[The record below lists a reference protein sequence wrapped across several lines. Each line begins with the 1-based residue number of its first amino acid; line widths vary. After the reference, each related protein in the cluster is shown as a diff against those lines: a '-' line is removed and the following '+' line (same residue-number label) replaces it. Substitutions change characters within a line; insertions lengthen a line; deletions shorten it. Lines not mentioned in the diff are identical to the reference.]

1 MAAEPEIST
10 MVLSFVTASWPFVN
24 CTLTGVRRAALH
36 GSRDSFPART
46 LFDRPA
52 DPTAQNEA
60 AQFSSTEHRS
70 HRMTESAL
78 SARLP
83 RGRHGLPREQVI
95 ASQRERILV
104 ATAEA
109 MAENGYIGTSVAAIL
124 KRAGVSRETF
134 YEQFRSKEDCFEAAY
149 ERAVQLLLDRIAEAT
164 GTEDEADAITRMDRI
179 LRAYLQYLVDDP
191 ASARLFLV
199 EVFAVGSAAIAR
211 RARLLERF
219 VELIADVL
227 DARTEPQRFACQ
239 AVAAAIGSM
248 VTARIA
254 AGDVG
259 GLPALREP
267 LLDLLRRGGG
277 LYGAALDSCGEQ
289 SA

>member
-1 MAAEPEIST
+1 
-10 MVLSFVTASWPFVN
+10 
-24 CTLTGVRRAALH
+24 
-36 GSRDSFPART
+36 
-46 LFDRPA
+46 
-52 DPTAQNEA
+52 
-60 AQFSSTEHRS
+60 
-70 HRMTESAL
+70 MTESAI

-124 KRAGVSRETF
+124 KRACVSRETF

-149 ERAVQLLLDRIAEAT
+149 QRAVQVLLDRIADATEAEDAAADT
-164 GTEDEADAITRMDRI
+164 GAIARMDRI

-211 RARLLERF
+211 RAQLQERF
-219 VELIADVL
+219 VELIAAVL

-239 AVAAAIGSM
+239 ALAAAVGSM

-254 AGDVG
+254 AGDSG
-259 GLPALREP
+259 GLLALREP

-277 LYGAALDSCGEQ
+277 LYGVALES
-289 SA
+289 SAQPSA

>member
-1 MAAEPEIST
+1 
-10 MVLSFVTASWPFVN
+10 
-24 CTLTGVRRAALH
+24 
-36 GSRDSFPART
+36 
-46 LFDRPA
+46 
-52 DPTAQNEA
+52 
-60 AQFSSTEHRS
+60 
-70 HRMTESAL
+70 MTESAT

-124 KRAGVSRETF
+124 KRACVSRETF

-149 ERAVQLLLDRIAEAT
+149 QRAVQLLLDRIADAT
-164 GTEDEADAITRMDRI
+164 EREDAAADTGAVARMDRI

-211 RARLLERF
+211 RAQLQERF
-219 VELIADVL
+219 VELIAAVL
-227 DARTEPQRFACQ
+227 DARTDQQRFACQ
-239 AVAAAIGSM
+239 ALAAAVGSM

-254 AGDVG
+254 AGDSS
-259 GLPALREP
+259 GLHALREP
-267 LLDLLRRGGG
+267 LLDLLRQGGG
-277 LYGAALDSCGEQ
+277 LYGAALDSSGEP

>member
-1 MAAEPEIST
+1 
-10 MVLSFVTASWPFVN
+10 
-24 CTLTGVRRAALH
+24 
-36 GSRDSFPART
+36 
-46 LFDRPA
+46 
-52 DPTAQNEA
+52 
-60 AQFSSTEHRS
+60 
-70 HRMTESAL
+70 MTESAI

-124 KRAGVSRETF
+124 KRACVSRETF

-149 ERAVQLLLDRIAEAT
+149 QRAVQLLLDRIAEAT
-164 GTEDEADAITRMDRI
+164 EVEDAAADTGAIARMDRI

-211 RARLLERF
+211 RAQLQERF

-239 AVAAAIGSM
+239 ALAASVGSM

-254 AGDVG
+254 AGDSG
-259 GLPALREP
+259 GLLALREP

-277 LYGAALDSCGEQ
+277 LYGAALES
-289 SA
+289 SAEPSA

>member
-1 MAAEPEIST
+1 
-10 MVLSFVTASWPFVN
+10 
-24 CTLTGVRRAALH
+24 
-36 GSRDSFPART
+36 
-46 LFDRPA
+46 
-52 DPTAQNEA
+52 
-60 AQFSSTEHRS
+60 
-70 HRMTESAL
+70 MTESAT

-149 ERAVQLLLDRIAEAT
+149 ERAVQLLLDRIALAT
-164 GTEDEADAITRMDRI
+164 ETEDGAPNGGDPMAGMDRI

-211 RARLLERF
+211 RAQLQERF
-219 VELIADVL
+219 VELIAAVL

-239 AVAAAIGSM
+239 ALAAAVGSM

-254 AGDVG
+254 AGDSA
-259 GLPALREP
+259 GLLALREP
-267 LLDLLRRGGG
+267 LLDLLRRGGR
-277 LYGAALDSCGEQ
+277 LYGAALVPSGEP

>member
-1 MAAEPEIST
+1 
-10 MVLSFVTASWPFVN
+10 
-24 CTLTGVRRAALH
+24 
-36 GSRDSFPART
+36 
-46 LFDRPA
+46 
-52 DPTAQNEA
+52 
-60 AQFSSTEHRS
+60 
-70 HRMTESAL
+70 MTESAI

-164 GTEDEADAITRMDRI
+164 ETEDGAPGDTDPMARMDRI
-179 LRAYLQYLVDDP
+179 FRAYLQYLVDDP

-211 RARLLERF
+211 RAQLQERF
-219 VELIADVL
+219 VELIAAVL
-227 DARTEPQRFACQ
+227 DARTRQQRFACQ
-239 AVAAAIGSM
+239 ALAAAVGSM

-254 AGDVG
+254 AGDSA
-259 GLPALREP
+259 GLLALREP

-277 LYGAALDSCGEQ
+277 LYGAALGSSGES

>member
-1 MAAEPEIST
+1 
-10 MVLSFVTASWPFVN
+10 
-24 CTLTGVRRAALH
+24 
-36 GSRDSFPART
+36 
-46 LFDRPA
+46 
-52 DPTAQNEA
+52 
-60 AQFSSTEHRS
+60 
-70 HRMTESAL
+70 MTESAL

-149 ERAVQLLLDRIAEAT
+149 QRAVQLLLDRIAEAT
-164 GTEDEADAITRMDRI
+164 EQEEAAPAQGDGDAVAGMDRI

-211 RARLLERF
+211 RAQLQERF
-219 VELIADVL
+219 VELIAVVL
-227 DARTEPQRFACQ
+227 DARTEQQRFACQ
-239 AVAAAIGSM
+239 ALAAAVGAM

-254 AGDVG
+254 AGDSD
-259 GLPALREP
+259 GLLALREP

-277 LYGAALDSCGEQ
+277 LYGAALDVRGEP

>member
-1 MAAEPEIST
+1 
-10 MVLSFVTASWPFVN
+10 
-24 CTLTGVRRAALH
+24 
-36 GSRDSFPART
+36 
-46 LFDRPA
+46 
-52 DPTAQNEA
+52 
-60 AQFSSTEHRS
+60 
-70 HRMTESAL
+70 MTESAI

-164 GTEDEADAITRMDRI
+164 ETEDGAPGDTDPMARMDRI
-179 LRAYLQYLVDDP
+179 FRAYLQYLVDDP

-211 RARLLERF
+211 RAQLQERF
-219 VELIADVL
+219 VELIAAVL
-227 DARTEPQRFACQ
+227 DARTHEQRFACQ
-239 AVAAAIGSM
+239 ALAAAVGSM

-254 AGDVG
+254 AGDSA
-259 GLPALREP
+259 GLLVLREP

-277 LYGAALDSCGEQ
+277 LYGAALGS
-289 SA
+289 SAEPSA

>member
-1 MAAEPEIST
+1 
-10 MVLSFVTASWPFVN
+10 
-24 CTLTGVRRAALH
+24 
-36 GSRDSFPART
+36 
-46 LFDRPA
+46 
-52 DPTAQNEA
+52 
-60 AQFSSTEHRS
+60 
-70 HRMTESAL
+70 MTESAT

-95 ASQRERILV
+95 ASQRERILI

-149 ERAVQLLLDRIAEAT
+149 ERAVRLLLDRIAEAT
-164 GTEDEADAITRMDRI
+164 EAEEVSAEGTESMARMDRI
-179 LRAYLQYLVDDP
+179 LRAYLQHLVDDP

-211 RARLLERF
+211 RAQLQELF
-219 VELIADVL
+219 VGLIADVL
-227 DARTEPQRFACQ
+227 DARTEQQRFACQ
-239 AVAAAIGSM
+239 TLAAAVGSM

-254 AGDVG
+254 VGDTD
-259 GLPALREP
+259 GLLALRKP
-267 LLDLLRRGGG
+267 LLDLVGRGGD
-277 LYGAALDSCGEQ
+277 LYGCALVDH
-289 SA
+289 AP